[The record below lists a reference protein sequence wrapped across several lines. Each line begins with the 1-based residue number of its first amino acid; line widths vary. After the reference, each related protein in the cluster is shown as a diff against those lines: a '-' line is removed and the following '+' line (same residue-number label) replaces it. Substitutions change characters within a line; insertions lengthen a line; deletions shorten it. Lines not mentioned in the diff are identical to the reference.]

1 MLEQVS
7 EKAADWLISKG
18 AAKKEDRDIYVY
30 GLELS
35 FSTLFSVFLIL
46 VLAIVFSDILYGILF
61 LLCMFTIRFFCGGYH
76 ATTYLNCCLC
86 SNSLFLA
93 SLGITLFTPEW
104 LVLPLTLGICVI
116 SGLYV
121 FIKTPIE
128 NDNNPMTEK
137 KLKRN
142 RRISRTIIS
151 VQSTLIVLGAFLL
164 PQFASYTYM
173 ASLATG
179 VVAIL
184 MLVAKLQKRRKEVK
198 A

>member
-18 AAKKEDRDIYVY
+18 AAKKEDKDIYVY

-46 VLAIVFSDILYGILF
+46 ILALIFSDILYGILF

-86 SNSLFLA
+86 SNSLFLV
-93 SLGITLFTPEW
+93 SLGITLFTPGW
-104 LVLPLTLGICVI
+104 LELPLTLGICVI

-121 FIKTPIE
+121 FTKTPIE
-128 NDNNPMTEK
+128 NENNPMTEK
-137 KLKRN
+137 KLKKN
-142 RRISRTIIS
+142 RRISRFIIL
-151 VQSTLIVLGAFLL
+151 VQCTLIVLGAFLL
-164 PQFASYTYM
+164 PQFASYIYM

-184 MLVAKLQKRRKEVK
+184 MLVAKLQKHRKEVK